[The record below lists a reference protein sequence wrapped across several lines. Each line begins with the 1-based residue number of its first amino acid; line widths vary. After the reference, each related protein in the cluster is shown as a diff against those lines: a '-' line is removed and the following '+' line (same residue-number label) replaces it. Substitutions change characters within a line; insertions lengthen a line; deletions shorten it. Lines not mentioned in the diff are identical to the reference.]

1 MPEFRLSGSARLRS
15 IEEADADELY
25 ALVEANR
32 AHLSPWMPW
41 AARQTR
47 EGTLEFIRTAR
58 RQLEAGEGFQLAL
71 AVDERLAGVFGY
83 HDLDRENLRV
93 AIGYWL
99 AAEAQG
105 SGLATEAVRALVDH
119 AFADWRLHRV
129 EIRAA
134 VGNARSI
141 AICDRL
147 GFVEEGILREAQRFE
162 DRYRDL
168 VVHSILASDWPGV
181 RSAL

>member
-1 MPEFRLSGSARLRS
+1 
-15 IEEADADELY
+15 
-25 ALVEANR
+25 
-32 AHLSPWMPW
+32 MPW

-83 HDLDRENLRV
+83 HGLDRENLRV

-99 AAEAQG
+99 AADVQG
-105 SGLATEAVRALVDH
+105 RGLATEAGAGAGRSRL
-119 AFADWRLHRV
+119 RRLGLHRV

-141 AICDRL
+141 AICERL
-147 GFVEEGILREAQRFE
+147 GFVEEGILREAERFE
-162 DRYRDL
+162 DRYHDL
-168 VVHSILASDWPGV
+168 VVHSILASDWPGA
-181 RSAL
+181 RSAR